1 MCIVIFGD
9 VNSGIVFWVK
19 IGVGWNLMI
28 VLLVGN
34 YRDMVVCGV
43 VIVYVYLF
51 FFCLFD

>member
-9 VNSGIVFWVK
+9 VISGIVFWER
-19 IGVGWNLMI
+19 IGVGWNLTI

-34 YRDMVVCGV
+34 YRDMVVRGV